1 MISLNSVT
9 LGYGREVVL
18 RDVTLSVDRG
28 EFVGI
33 IGLSGAGKST
43 LLMSLIG
50 NIQIFS
56 GEYQAMGFDL
66 TTIGK
71 TEMRQLRSK
80 IGFIFQGY
88 NLVDRLS
95 VFHNVMSGMLKDL
108 PLSWTLL
115 KVYQKKYAE
124 KAYEYMKVV
133 GIEHLALKRC
143 DELSGGQ
150 RQRVAIAR
158 ALAQEPR
165 VILADEP
172 VAALDPKSAQQV
184 MDVLRKVN
192 EKYQV
197 TVITNL
203 HHIDFAKNF
212 CSRILGVACGEICFD
227 GTVSELTGAALDK
240 IYCCAAGTNDH
251 AMIARQE
258 KMLKKKPVQNAD
270 EHSRVVPAMFPDKMA
285 A

>member
-1 MISLNSVT
+1 
-9 LGYGREVVL
+9 
-18 RDVTLSVDRG
+18 VDKG

-71 TEMRQLRSK
+71 TEMRQLRSR

-115 KVYQKKYAE
+115 KIYQKKYAE

-184 MDVLRKVN
+184 MEVLRKVN

-227 GTVSELTGAALDK
+227 GIASELTGEALDK
-240 IYCCAAGTNDH
+240 IYSGAPATHDH

-258 KMLKKKPVQNAD
+258 RMLKKKPAQNAD
-270 EHSRVVPAMFPDKMA
+270 EHSRAVSTVLVDKIA

>member
-1 MISLNSVT
+1 
-9 LGYGREVVL
+9 
-18 RDVTLSVDRG
+18 
-28 EFVGI
+28 
-33 IGLSGAGKST
+33 
-43 LLMSLIG
+43 
-50 NIQIFS
+50 
-56 GEYQAMGFDL
+56 
-66 TTIGK
+66 
-71 TEMRQLRSK
+71 
-80 IGFIFQGY
+80 
-88 NLVDRLS
+88 
-95 VFHNVMSGMLKDL
+95 
-108 PLSWTLL
+108 
-115 KVYQKKYAE
+115 
-124 KAYEYMKVV
+124 
-133 GIEHLALKRC
+133 
-143 DELSGGQ
+143 
-150 RQRVAIAR
+150 VAIAR

-227 GTVSELTGAALDK
+227 GTVPELTGAALDK

-251 AMIARQE
+251 AMIAGQE
-258 KMLKKKPVQNAD
+258 RMLKKKPAQNAD
-270 EHSRVVPAMFPDKMA
+270 ELSRVVPAMFPDKMA

>member
-1 MISLNSVT
+1 MISLDSVS
-9 LGYGREVVL
+9 LGYGNEEVL
-18 RDVTLSVDRG
+18 RDVSISVNKGD
-28 EFVGI
+28 FVGV

-56 GEYQAMGFDL
+56 GDYQAMGFDL
-66 TTIGK
+66 THIGK
-71 TEMRQLRSK
+71 RELRQLRSK

-88 NLVDRLS
+88 NLVERMS

-108 PLSWTLL
+108 PLSLSL
-115 KVYQKKYAE
+115 FKVYQKKYAE

-133 GIEHLALKRC
+133 GIENLALKRC

-165 VILADEP
+165 IILADEP
-172 VAALDPKSAQQV
+172 VAALDPKSAQQI
-184 MDVLRKVN
+184 MEVLQRIN

-197 TVITNL
+197 TILTNL
-203 HHIDFAKNF
+203 HHIDFAKGF
-212 CSRILGVACGEICFD
+212 CSRIFGVAKGRVCFD
-227 GTVSELTGAALDK
+227 GTPEDLTETALEQ
-240 IYCCAAGTNDH
+240 IYSGLCKEQSTPQIVGLEDA
-251 AMIARQE
+251 I
-258 KMLKKKPVQNAD
+258 KKKEGNETSVYSETNSVIYPN
-270 EHSRVVPAMFPDKMA
+270 EIA